1 MKVRAIDKEDGH
13 VQRSYGFNYHCH
25 GDRICI
31 VWSCGGAYFKGGT
44 VMRKYS
50 QTIIPV
56 LVLIT
61 ALLCSAVEADTL
73 SGLPDVTVVSDA
85 VVSLRYAGT
94 EYVVADGDLA
104 TGTTTRWYVIGGVEY
119 HWPDGDPVPA
129 GCPTVATTSNP
140 KPGDIGANADDFLFR
155 LAGVNHMS
163 SIDGI
168 NFQQTVFPF
177 LTNTI
182 FIFERGGNDSGTVQA
197 IFANDTLGAPLTLTA
212 GTAPY
217 ANTGVNVGGQNAFGY
232 VLTTDVPVKGLRITA
247 SGHDA
252 LSVSTPAGT
261 DPRKAHDPQPDV
273 GEEGVV
279 VTNATL
285 SWRTGLDPADSN
297 NPNPNIIEHYLWLS
311 KPYNPMN
318 PPAGPD
324 WDDPAVQT
332 FTIGAD
338 TNPADGNVDP
348 NASKAVPGLQK
359 DSLYFWA
366 VDEGLTGSSGPLETD
381 PAKIIVGHTW
391 IFRTE
396 TTGPQVDAGDSVV
409 TWLKEGTT
417 TVDVNGTVADGTGDV
432 TVIRWSVLTAPFGAT
447 VDIAN
452 TAVAATTATLTE
464 TGTYVLQLY
473 ARDATML
480 EDSDAIEIKVYND
493 GCEAAKNSPD
503 GYTAPPYDFNG
514 DCIENFNDFALF
526 AARWLEDASLM
537 SDLLYDAGDITLPV
551 VQFTNP
557 LDSSTVSGQVI
568 INVIAYDPGVGATDG
583 DGMEGAGIVRFQ
595 VFDSTGAV
603 VGTQDE
609 NTAPFDMTW
618 NTAAVDA
625 GTLPVFP
632 NGVYTIRVT
641 AESDAGYIVIKE
653 ISVTV
658 NNP

>member
-1 MKVRAIDKEDGH
+1 
-13 VQRSYGFNYHCH
+13 
-25 GDRICI
+25 
-31 VWSCGGAYFKGGT
+31 
-44 VMRKYS
+44 MRKHFLV
-50 QTIIPV
+50 TLPAVV
-56 LVLIT
+56 LLSM
-61 ALLCSAVEADTL
+61 LLCSPVQAELVHHWEFENDTDDSVGTWNGTGGIGFAPGMIGQAATFDGTAASDITFTFNTAGLKNITVAFWMKLDTAWTPGKAGIGRVMGSADNFECVLGPSGGGTGQVANNFFISGGTYPLSTTIPTPDTWYHVALTSSLSTAGGTARAEVWINGVMEAAQDNRAINDWTSGVFAFGQRPGAGGYRFPGLLDDVRIYNEVLSEEEIKAVMEGVPTKAHEP
-73 SGLPDVTVVSDA
+73 SP
-85 VVSLRYAGT
+85 
-94 EYVVADGDLA
+94 ADGA
-104 TGTTTRWYVIGGVEY
+104 RGV
-119 HWPDGDPVPA
+119 
-129 GCPTVATTSNP
+129 
-140 KPGDIGANADDFLFR
+140 
-155 LAGVNHMS
+155 
-163 SIDGI
+163 
-168 NFQQTVFPF
+168 
-177 LTNTI
+177 
-182 FIFERGGNDSGTVQA
+182 
-197 IFANDTLGAPLTLTA
+197 PLDQ
-212 GTAPY
+212 
-217 ANTGVNVGGQNAFGY
+217 V
-232 VLTTDVPVKGLRITA
+232 
-247 SGHDA
+247 
-252 LSVSTPAGT
+252 
-261 DPRKAHDPQPDV
+261 
-273 GEEGVV
+273 
-279 VTNATL
+279 L
-285 SWRTGLDPADSN
+285 SWKAGLDPADSN

-311 KPYNPMN
+311 KPYSPMN

-338 TNPADGNVDP
+338 TDPADGNVDP

-381 PAKIIVGHTW
+381 PAKIIWGDAW
-391 IFRTE
+391 IFETE
-396 TTGPQVDAGDSVV
+396 TTGPQVDAGSSVV

-417 TVDVNGTVADGTGDV
+417 TVDVNGTVTDGTGDV
-432 TVIRWSVLTAPFGAT
+432 TVIQWSVLTAPFGAT

-480 EDSDAIEIKVYND
+480 EDSGAIEIKVYND

-618 NTAAVDA
+618 NTAAVD
-625 GTLPVFP
+625 